1 MTAPPD
7 AALAAEAAAAAATV
21 APLVAAARPA
31 FEALAE
37 RIFDLAETRFQEH
50 RSAEALAEA
59 LAAAGFRVERGVAG
73 LPTAFVAEYGSG
85 APVVAFLGEYDA
97 LPGLSQAPGVAE
109 PQAVPGRATG
119 HGCGHHLIGTAAALA
134 AVAVAR
140 AIAAGEAAGS
150 MRFYGCPAEEG
161 GSGKTFMVRAGAFD
175 GVDAALGWHPDAFT
189 GVTTFDNLATLQLA
203 YRFAGRASHAA
214 LTPHLGR
221 SALDAVELMNVGA
234 NYLREHVPPEA
245 RLAYAITDAGG
256 GAPQVV
262 QASAEVRYLLR
273 APEADTVEALR
284 RRVDRLAEGAA
295 LMTETAFE
303 ARVER
308 GSASLLANETLEA
321 VLGASLSA
329 VGPPA
334 FDADDRRAAEAFRAT
349 LATEAIAEAF
359 AEFDLPADPTRP
371 LFSEIVP
378 RPPARRRIAAS
389 SDVGDVSRV
398 VPTAQIYVASWAI
411 GTAFHSWQMVAQGTL
426 PAALKGMSRA
436 AEALAAAGL
445 SLLRRPQLVAA
456 ARAEHETRSAAHPYR
471 CPLPE
476 GATPPL

>member
-1 MTAPPD
+1 VTAPSS
-7 AALAAEAAAAAATV
+7 AALATGTAAAAATV
-21 APLVAAARPA
+21 LPLVAAARPA

-37 RIFDLAETRFQEH
+37 RIFGLAETRFQEH
-50 RSAEALAEA
+50 RSAAALAEA
-59 LAAAGFRVERGVAG
+59 LAAAGFRVTSGIAG
-73 LPTAFVAEYGSG
+73 LATAFVAEYGSG
-85 APVVAFLGEYDA
+85 TPVVAFLGEYDA
-97 LPGLSQAPGVAE
+97 LPGLSQAAGVAE
-109 PQAVPGRATG
+109 PRPAPGRTTG

-140 AIAAGEAAGS
+140 AIAAGEAAGTV
-150 MRFYGCPAEEG
+150 RYYGCPAEEG

-203 YRFAGRASHAA
+203 YRFTGRASHAA

-245 RLAYAITDAGG
+245 RFAYAITDAGG

-262 QASAEVRYLLR
+262 PASAEVRYLLR

-295 LMTETAFE
+295 LMTETTVE

-321 VLGASLSA
+321 VLRAC
-329 VGPPA
+329 VEVIGPPR
-334 FDADDRRAAEAFRAT
+334 FDAEDRRAAETFRAT
-349 LATEAIAEAF
+349 LPAEAIAEAF
-359 AEFDLPADPTRP
+359 AEFDLPSDPSLP
-371 LFSEIVP
+371 LYPAIVP
-378 RPPARRRIAAS
+378 PPLARRRILAS
-389 SDVGDVSRV
+389 SDIGDVSRV
-398 VPTAQIYVASWAI
+398 APTAQIYVACWAV
-411 GTAFHSWQMVAQGTL
+411 GTPYHSWQMVAQGTL
-426 PAALKGMSRA
+426 PAALKGMGRA

-445 SLLRRPQLVAA
+445 ALLRDPALVTAA
-456 ARAEHETRSAAHPYR
+456 GGEHRRRSAARPYR
-471 CPLPE
+471 CPLPDDV
-476 GATPPL
+476 APPV